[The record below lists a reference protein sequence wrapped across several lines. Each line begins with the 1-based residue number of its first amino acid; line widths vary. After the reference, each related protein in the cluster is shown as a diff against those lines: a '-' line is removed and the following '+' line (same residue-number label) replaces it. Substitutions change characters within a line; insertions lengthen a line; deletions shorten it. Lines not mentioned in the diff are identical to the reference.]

1 MWFIDLQFD
10 VFAAQAHACAET
22 LAGET
27 VSEPLDTTM
36 VRPWTWHQG
45 RNRHDVCRISG
56 LFRHSEIAHPK
67 IRIARGPT
75 EKRIPFLALSS
86 ASILGTCA
94 SYLQG

>member
-1 MWFIDLQFD
+1 MD

-22 LAGET
+22 FAGET
-27 VSEPLDTTM
+27 VSVPLETTM
-36 VRPWTWHQG
+36 VRLQTWDQG

-56 LFRHSEIAHPK
+56 LFGHAEIAHPK
-67 IRIARGPT
+67 ILIARGPT

-94 SYLQG
+94 SYLHG